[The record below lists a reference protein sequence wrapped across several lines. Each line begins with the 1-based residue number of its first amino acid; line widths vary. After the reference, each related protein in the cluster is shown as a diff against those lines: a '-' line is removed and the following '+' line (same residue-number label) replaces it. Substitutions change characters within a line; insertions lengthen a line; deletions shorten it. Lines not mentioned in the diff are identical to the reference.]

1 MAGAEPA
8 LVYDSAKRP
17 LPIFSLFNSFPLSS
31 GKGRMGV
38 IDLSPIFPQILWHI
52 GTHPPGIY
60 PARMSH
66 LSHSPTPLIRHPT
79 DPQGIYSAEVGG
91 WRKVRDMTTD
101 NPAGY
106 IPRRCVRLSVGFL
119 S

>member
-66 LSHSPTPLIRHPT
+66 LSHSPTPPHPT
-79 DPQGIYSAEVGG
+79 SDRSAGYILRGG
-91 WRKVRDMTTD
+91 WRMAES
-101 NPAGY
+101 AGY
-106 IPRRCVRLSVGFL
+106 DN
-119 S
+119 